1 MAQDPPE
8 PLDRRL
14 KLELPAFEGPLDL
27 LLHLIRKHELEILDL
42 PIAFVTSRY
51 LEYLSMMEHL
61 NLDIAAEYLVMAA
74 TLAHIKSKMLL
85 PQEPTDQDDDEQED
99 EIDPRAE
106 LIRRLL
112 EYQKYKDAAEQLGS
126 RAVVGRD
133 VFPRGSDGPKA
144 SGPAPLASMQLFK
157 LLDAFKRVL
166 DRADAELA
174 FEITTEGV
182 SIQERMGQ
190 LVDVLREKREV
201 AFEALFE
208 EHVRVYDLVIT
219 FLAILEMAK
228 RRLVAVYQADPYSPI
243 HLRST
248 VVSDDGTSLDEELG
262 GAEDG
267 ETDEAEEDEDEA
279 PTEDDEWGGD
289 EEE

>member
-1 MAQDPPE
+1 VAQDPPE
-8 PLDRRL
+8 PLDPRL

-42 PIAFVTSRY
+42 PIAFVTTRY
-51 LEYLSMMEHL
+51 LEYLSMMEQL

-85 PQEPTDQDDDEQED
+85 PIEPTDQDDDEEED

-133 VFPRGSDGPKA
+133 VFGRGSDGPRA
-144 SGPAPLASMQLFK
+144 TGPAPLASMQLFK

-174 FEITTEGV
+174 FEVTTEGV

-190 LVDVLREKREV
+190 LVEILRERREV
-201 AFEALFE
+201 SFEALFE
-208 EHVRVYDLVIT
+208 TQARVYDLVIT

-248 VVSDDGTSLDEELG
+248 VIDDDGEGLEEELA
-262 GAEDG
+262 GAED
-267 ETDEAEEDEDEA
+267 EPDDDE
-279 PTEDDEWGGD
+279 PIEDDEGEGVADAWRGD